1 MGSAPDAA
9 PTPATAASSTSAST
23 TERSLDAPWSRPPDA
38 VLAELGTGA
47 GGLSSADAATRLAE
61 VGPNRLPP
69 PQRDPLW
76 KRILVHFDDIL
87 IYILLVSAVL
97 KAILGDWVDFTV
109 ILAVAVINA
118 AIGFIQEG
126 RAESA
131 LEGIRNMLSV
141 NAEVRRDGAWARVD
155 ADDVVPGDVV
165 RVRSG
170 DRVPADVRLIQATNL
185 RVEESALTGESVA
198 AAKSVAPVGADAGV
212 GDRSSMLFSSTLVA
226 AGQGV
231 GVVTA
236 TGTATEIGRIQTM
249 ISEVRSLA
257 TPLTRQL
264 DRFGKLLAVLIL
276 AMAVVMVIIGRVV
289 HDFSVPDLISASI
302 GFAVAAVPEGLPAL
316 VTITLALG
324 VQQMARR
331 RAITRKLP
339 AVETLG
345 SVTTICSDKTGTL
358 TKNEMTAR
366 TVRTSGRTFTVAGAG
381 YAPVG
386 DVTVPDDAPRPG
398 STDAPGEVDGG
409 GEGPASGTRHAD
421 LADDRD
427 LAALATVMMLC
438 NDARIVPDGED
449 ADGWRL
455 VGEPTEGAL
464 RTLGMKAGVDPTGW
478 RRVAVVP
485 FESENKFM
493 ATLDA
498 DPDGGLHVHVK
509 GAPDRVLDRCATQ
522 VAPDGG
528 SEPLDRAF
536 WDAQIDALGGQG
548 LRVLAAARRPAAD
561 GTAELDVADVADGLE
576 LCGLVGIV
584 DPPRPE
590 AIEAIAECRDAG
602 IRVKM
607 ITGDHAGTALAIG
620 REMGIVD
627 AHDGSSAPAV
637 LTGPEL
643 EEMSTEKLRQVVRDV
658 DVYARTSPEHK
669 IRIVSALQSHG
680 EVVAMTGDGVNDAPA
695 LTQADVGVAMGIKGT
710 EATKEAAEVV
720 LADDNFATIE
730 RAVKEGRRIYDNIR
744 KSVLFLL
751 PTNGAQ
757 SLVILVAVLF
767 GLTLPLQPVQ
777 VLWINMIT
785 AVTLSLALA
794 YEKAEPDV
802 MRRAP
807 RDPKASIL
815 DGAYVRRILLV
826 SLLIGGAT
834 ILLFYVERAQGVPL
848 AEAQT
853 TAVTMLALGQLAYL
867 FNCRF
872 LDRSSL
878 TLDVLRGNRVVWVSA
893 ATLLAL
899 QAVFVY
905 APFMHSWFDSAP
917 IALAEWGKTLGLA
930 LVVFLLVEV
939 IKWVGRRWTARD
951 HVPALVERDAGQ
963 R

>member
-23 TERSLDAPWSRPPDA
+23 TERPLDAPWSRPPDA
-38 VLAELGTGA
+38 VLAELGTDA
-47 GGLSSADAATRLAE
+47 GGLSSADAAARLAE

-276 AMAVVMVIIGRVV
+276 AMAVVMVIIGRVF
-289 HDFSVPDLISASI
+289 HDFTVPELISASI

-366 TVRTSGRTFTVAGAG
+366 TVRTSGRTFAVAGAG

-386 DVTVPDDAPRPG
+386 DVTLD
-398 STDAPGEVDGG
+398 EVDG
-409 GEGPASGTRHAD
+409 ERHAD
-421 LADDRD
+421 LSDDRD

-522 VAPDGG
+522 VGPDGAP
-528 SEPLDRAF
+528 EPLDRAF
-536 WDAQIDALGGQG
+536 WDAQIDTLGGQG

-561 GTAELDVADVADGLE
+561 GTTDLDVADVADGLE

-643 EEMSTEKLRQVVRDV
+643 EEMSTERLRAVVRDV

-899 QAVFVY
+899 QAIFVY

-951 HVPALVERDAGQ
+951 HVPALVERHDAP
-963 R
+963 